1 MTCTIEGCDLD
12 NYALQMCHRHY
23 MQDYRKRSNKKLTY
37 DMADIKAWLL
47 TLERE
52 RYDTS
57 YKTRPTYEAPTRP
70 ATSQGQKQR
79 DQTMYHYGRYS
90 AGIRDKLAIKASK
103 EVSRYI
109 GENK

>member
-57 YKTRPTYEAPTRP
+57 YKTSKPAEKPTFIQPTP
-70 ATSQGQKQR
+70 AAQKLR

-90 AGIRDKLAIKASK
+90 AGIRDKQAIKASN
-103 EVSRYI
+103 EVNRYI
-109 GENK
+109 GEN